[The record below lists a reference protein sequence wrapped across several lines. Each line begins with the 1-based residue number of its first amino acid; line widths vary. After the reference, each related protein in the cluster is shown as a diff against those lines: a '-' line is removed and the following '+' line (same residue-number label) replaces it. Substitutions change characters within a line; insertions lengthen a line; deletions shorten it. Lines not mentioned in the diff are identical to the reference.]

1 MEKVL
6 TALGS
11 VLVEVET
18 TNLIKIII
26 IIIIIQPKTM
36 EEWETIIRIKIS
48 IMSIGME
55 VVGIKLNKRM
65 RTLPMFYGEIVVVN
79 D

>member
-26 IIIIIQPKTM
+26 IIIIQHKTM

-55 VVGIKLNKRM
+55 VVGIELNKRM
-65 RTLPMFYGEIVVVN
+65 RTLRMFYGEIVVVN